1 MDNRKV
7 REHIARTELHFA
19 RDLIDQAM
27 AVLLAHQ
34 LLQRHK
40 IQCAPDLLPV
50 VESLLIRAN
59 GDYLYKA
66 EKELSK

>member
-1 MDNRKV
+1 MRNR
-7 REHIARTELHFA
+7 IAYTEIRSAQETIEEA
-19 RDLIDQAM
+19 RC
-27 AVLLAHQ
+27 VLLAHQ

-50 VESLLIRAN
+50 VESLLIRAS
-59 GDYLYKA
+59 GGHLHKA